1 MSKPSIASQ
10 LAAIQ
15 KQKDL
20 LAKKEAALKAES
32 HGKVLALIVKMAKD
46 AGLTLAEIT
55 HAYESQKTKL
65 ESSQAN
71 DLESIQTNPDSVRA
85 NLYTNNYLSKMSND
99 LSSMTEDTK
108 YSVSPL
114 FTITMEQNRFNRD
127 IQRDKIADIH
137 WSAEQ
142 RRADRK
148 ELYYAQK
155 DQLDLFLKIIL
166 NNDDIFLANF
176 CKKNLR

>member
-65 ESSQAN
+65 IPITKTSS
-71 DLESIQTNPDSVRA
+71 
-85 NLYTNNYLSKMSND
+85 
-99 LSSMTEDTK
+99 
-108 YSVSPL
+108 
-114 FTITMEQNRFNRD
+114 
-127 IQRDKIADIH
+127 
-137 WSAEQ
+137 
-142 RRADRK
+142 
-148 ELYYAQK
+148 
-155 DQLDLFLKIIL
+155 
-166 NNDDIFLANF
+166 
-176 CKKNLR
+176 KKNSRAKAHTMKGVKLPAKYRNPLNHTQTWTGRGVDPAWVAKLRETGLLETALIQVAAEVVSSTESLN